1 MLPKK
6 QNAKLL
12 PVVGATLFAVA
23 VSSAPQAE
31 DDTRELVKMPSMM
44 QEHMLGNMR
53 DHVRALEDIL
63 SYLAEGRGK
72 EAAEVAEA
80 RLGLSSLSLHG
91 AAHIA
96 TFMPEPMQDAG
107 TQMHRAASRFATLAT
122 EAEVDMSVESQQA
135 LFGALA
141 EITQACN
148 ACHAGYRI
156 R

>member
-1 MLPKK
+1 MIE
-6 QNAKLL
+6 KLRRKSL
-12 PVVGATLFAVA
+12 SLATGTALLAIA
-23 VSSAPQAE
+23 LAGGTQAE
-31 DDTRELVKMPSMM
+31 DETRELVEMPAMM

-63 SYLAEGRGK
+63 SYLAEGQGK
-72 EAAEVAEA
+72 KAADVAEA

-96 TFMPEPMQDAG
+96 TFMPQPMQDAG
-107 TQMHRAASRFATLAT
+107 TDMHRAASRFAALAI
-122 EAEVDMSVESQQA
+122 EAEVDNSVESQQA

>member
-1 MLPKK
+1 MMTKK
-6 QNAKLL
+6 RNAKALAAA
-12 PVVGATLFAVA
+12 GATLLALAVG
-23 VSSAPQAE
+23 SATQAE
-31 DDTRELVKMPSMM
+31 DDTREMVEMPTIM

-63 SYLAEGRGK
+63 AYLADGRGK
-72 EAAEVAEA
+72 DAADVAEA
-80 RLGLSSLSLHG
+80 RLGLSSLDLHG

-96 TFMPEPMQDAG
+96 TFMPQPMQEAG
-107 TQMHRAASRFATLAT
+107 TEMHRAASRFATLAT

-135 LFGALA
+135 LFGALS
-141 EITQACN
+141 EVTQACN